1 MTELKQEQNDFRKWS
16 EKLHKFIA
24 KLCTPTSNNNNQPK
38 TTVKWLGIKNTDN
51 KA

>member
-1 MTELKQEQNDFRKWS
+1 MVRKVAQIHR
-16 EKLHKFIA
+16 E
-24 KLCTPTSNNNNQPK
+24 TMNTNNNNQPK